1 MPSDESPSILNKTYP
16 LPTIHSALSDYHL
29 GYSLEMAAARLRKKT
44 GRHVSPSTIMSWL
57 YQYRRHCTYRRL
69 RADGLR
75 RFLPEQTIRSIKLYH
90 RQVHGY
96 AYHRPKVD
104 FVRVGT
110 LDDKRMGDTRFAPV
124 ADFLEGIPMTCPYGL
139 PP

>member
-16 LPTIHSALSDYHL
+16 LPTILAALSDYHL

-75 RFLPEQTIRSIKLYH
+75 RFLPEETIRSIKLYH
-90 RQVHGY
+90 RQGHRY
-96 AYHRPKVD
+96 SYHRTKGD
-104 FVRVGT
+104 FVRGGT
-110 LDDKRMGDTRFAPV
+110 LGAKRKGDTRLAPV
-124 ADFLEGIPMTCPYGL
+124 PAFFEGSPHTCP
-139 PP
+139 P